1 MRVLNWGNRSTS
13 DYHSGS
19 GGSISSSGTSQIPTR
34 MVRHQSSTL
43 PGWDIVTA
51 ALPAGR
57 LSDRYVFLLESIEI
71 LTQPISNKTDQRI
84 EEMVETEREY
94 VKSLNYI
101 IKVTH
106 YIFFQNSLQF

>member
-57 LSDRYVFLLESIEI
+57 LSDRYVFLLENRNTDIFNLLVIKRINVSRKWSRQSASMSNHSTI
-71 LTQPISNKTDQRI
+71 LSR
-84 EEMVETEREY
+84 
-94 VKSLNYI
+94 
-101 IKVTH
+101 
-106 YIFFQNSLQF
+106 